1 MSNSGFGGGGF
12 NRNNNPFGGSGIGG
26 NFPNPFANRG
36 GGKRRVSPLTIT
48 FIVIFILS
56 SILVSLS
63 GFYADLLWFR
73 SVGFVDVWQ
82 TSLFTKIYLFIG
94 FGLITAAV
102 ISLNIYL
109 AFKKRPIYVPVTVE
123 AESLERYRAQLEPIR
138 KLVLIGTFLV
148 IFYFAGSSGSRF
160 WQTWLLFRNSTEFGQ
175 VDPQFG
181 LDISFFA
188 FKLPTWQA
196 LIGWGISTIVLAI
209 IAAAAVHYIYGGIRP
224 QVKEERTTVAA
235 RVQLS
240 ILLGLLVLLKAVA
253 YWFDR
258 YALTLKEGRLITGL
272 TFSDVNALLP
282 AKSILAAIAVICSLL
297 FFANIIRKS
306 WLLPTAGVALM
317 VIASVL
323 IAGVYPAAIQQ
334 FQVKPSE
341 STKEAPFIQ
350 RNIDATRAAY
360 GLSDVVVTDYQAT
373 VATSAGQLANDAAT
387 IANIRLMDPNVLS
400 ATFRQLQQIKP
411 YYAFAD
417 SLDID
422 RYKIDGK
429 ERDVVVAVRELNIDG
444 NPSRNWINDHL
455 VYTHGFG
462 MVAAYGNTVDADGKP
477 TFVIGDI
484 PPTKGLGEFQPRI
497 YFGENVPDYSIIGGP
512 AASNPVELDYP
523 DDNSP
528 NGQKNYTYTGQGGV
542 PMGSLFTRLLF
553 AIKYQEQRIVLSN
566 LINSES
572 KILFNRNPRERVA
585 KVAPWLTLDGDPY
598 PAVINGKILWIID
611 GYTTSSGYPNSRVVN
626 LANTGDALTSR
637 SNAVSSLDDRNVNYI
652 RNSVKATVD
661 AYDGTVSL
669 YQWDVKDPVLATWS
683 KAFPGTVKP
692 RSEISAELLSHI
704 RYPEDMFRVQR
715 DILSAYHVTT
725 ADAFYGGQDF
735 WRVPLDPSSFGANSA
750 NQPPYYL
757 TMQIP
762 GQSKPT
768 FSLYTPF
775 VPRGGRENL
784 TALAV
789 VNADAGDEYGK
800 ITVLQL
806 PRSTNVPGPSQVAS
820 NFEAKPEVATS
831 LSLLRQGGADVV
843 LGNLLTLPVGKGLLY
858 VQPVYVRATGNTAA
872 YPLLQRVLVS
882 FGDQIGFSETLQ
894 GALDQVFGGDSGTDS
909 STNRPDTPINEGAG
923 TSQAIRSAIAS
934 LQSAF
939 ADLKAAQRRLDG
951 AAEDRARARV
961 EAAIAALVAAQNR

>member
-12 NRNNNPFGGSGIGG
+12 NRNNNPFGGSGFGG
-26 NFPNPFANRG
+26 SFPNPFGNRG
-36 GGKRRVSPLTIT
+36 PGKRRVSPLTIT
-48 FIVIFILS
+48 AVVLFILG
-56 SILVSLS
+56 SILISS
-63 GFYADLLWFR
+63 SSFYADLLWYR
-73 SVGFVDVWQ
+73 SVDFVNVWQ
-82 TSLFTKIYLFIG
+82 TTLFTKIYLFIG
-94 FGLITAAV
+94 FGLITSIFITA
-102 ISLNIYL
+102 NIYI
-109 AFKKRPIYVPVTVE
+109 AFRKRPIYVPVAVE
-123 AESLERYRAQLEPIR
+123 ADNLERYRAQLEPVR
-138 KLVLIGTFLV
+138 RFVGIGVFLTL
-148 IFYFAGSSGSRF
+148 FYFAGSAGSKL
-160 WQTWLLFRNSTEFGQ
+160 WQEWLLFKNATSFGT

-181 LDISFFA
+181 KDISFFA
-188 FKLPTWQA
+188 FKLPMYQS
-196 LIGWGISTIVLAI
+196 LIGWGISTIILALL
-209 IAAAAVHYIYGGIRP
+209 AAAAVHYIYGGIRT
-224 QVKEERTTVAA
+224 QVKEDRTTVAA

-258 YALTLKEGRLITGL
+258 FALTLKEGKLITGL
-272 TFSDVNALLP
+272 TYTDVNAVLP
-282 AKSILAAIAVICSLL
+282 AKSILAAIAVVCSLL
-297 FFANIIRKS
+297 FFANIVRKS

-323 IAGVYPAAIQQ
+323 IAGVYPATIQQ

-350 RNIDATRAAY
+350 KNIDATRIAY
-360 GLSDVVVTDYQAT
+360 GLDGVEVKDYQAT
-373 VATSAGQLANDAAT
+373 VTTSAGQLANDAAT

-411 YYAFAD
+411 YYSFAD

-422 RYKIDGK
+422 RYTINGK
-429 ERDVVVAVRELNIDG
+429 ERDVVVSVRELNIDG

-462 MVAAYGNTVDADGKP
+462 MVGAFGNTVDADGKP
-477 TFVIGDI
+477 SFTVGNI
-484 PPTKGLGEFQPRI
+484 PPTKGLGDFEPRV

-523 DDNSP
+523 DDNSA
-528 NGQKNYTYTGQGGV
+528 NGQKNYTYTGKGGV
-542 PMGSLFTRLLF
+542 PMGSIFSRLLF

-566 LINSES
+566 LINSDS
-572 KILFNRNPRERVA
+572 KILFDRHPRDRVA

-598 PAVINGKILWIID
+598 PAIIDGKILWIID
-611 GYTTSSGYPNSRVVN
+611 GYTTSAGYPNSRVVN

-637 SNAVSSLDDRNVNYI
+637 SSAVASLDDKNVNYI

-661 AYDGTVSL
+661 AYDGTVTL
-669 YQWDVKDPVLATWS
+669 YQWDEKDPVLATWS
-683 KAFPGTVKP
+683 KAFPGTVK
-692 RSEISAELLSHI
+692 SKSDISPALLAHI

-725 ADAFYGGQDF
+725 ASAFYGGQDF
-735 WRVPLDPSSFGANSA
+735 WRVPLDPSSFGSNSG

-789 VNADAGDEYGK
+789 VNSDAGDEYGK

-806 PRSTNVPGPSQVAS
+806 PRSTNVAGPSQVSS

-831 LSLLRQGGADVV
+831 LSLLRQGGSDVV
-843 LGNLLTLPVGKGLLY
+843 LGNLLTLPVGNGLLY
-858 VQPVYVRATGNTAA
+858 VQPVYVKATGNTAA
-872 YPLLQRVLVS
+872 YPLLQKVLVS

-894 GALDQVFGGDSGTDS
+894 GALDQVFGGNSGTTS
-909 STNRPDTPINEGAG
+909 GNNQSNTPANGG
-923 TSQAIRSAIAS
+923 VGSSQAIRSAIAS
-934 LQSAF
+934 LQSAY
-939 ADLKAAQRRLDG
+939 ADLEAAQKRLDG
-951 AAEDRARARV
+951 AAEDKARARV
-961 EAAIAALVAAQNR
+961 KAAIAALISAQNR